1 MIMSSNSI
9 CSIKHLNHVCIA
21 VNNIEETLNFYS
33 KLFGTKNTKVIE
45 IKSHAVRAALVK
57 IGTSQ
62 LEFIQP
68 TDTVSGVAKFLKH
81 KGEGMHH
88 ICFEV
93 QNLKGK
99 LHELEKSGIDLID
112 KIPTKGLSGEVAFL
126 HPHST
131 RGVLIE
137 LVDEQS
143 VRK

>member
-1 MIMSSNSI
+1 MSSNSI
-9 CSIKHLNHVCIA
+9 CSIKHLNHICIA
-21 VNNIEETLNFYS
+21 VNNIEETLDFYS
-33 KLFGTKNTKVIE
+33 KLFGTKTTKIIE

-57 IGTSQ
+57 VGTSQ

-68 TDTVSGVAKFLKH
+68 TDSISGVAKFLKQ

-93 QNLKGK
+93 QNLKDK

-143 VRK
+143 VRE

>member
-1 MIMSSNSI
+1 MSSDSI

-93 QNLKGK
+93 QNLKDK

>member
-1 MIMSSNSI
+1 MSSNSI
-9 CSIKHLNHVCIA
+9 CSIKHLNHICIA
-21 VNNIEETLNFYS
+21 VNNIEETLDFYS
-33 KLFGTKNTKVIE
+33 KLFGTKTAKIIE

-57 IGTSQ
+57 VGTSQ

-68 TDTVSGVAKFLKH
+68 TDSISGVAKFLKQ

-93 QNLKGK
+93 QNLKDK

-143 VRK
+143 VRE

>member
-1 MIMSSNSI
+1 MSSDSI

-93 QNLKGK
+93 DNLESRLQDLDLAGVR
-99 LHELEKSGIDLID
+99 LID
-112 KIPTKGLSGEVAFL
+112 KEPRDGLSGTIGFI
-126 HPHST
+126 HPKAT
-131 RGVLIE
+131 GGVLIE
-137 LVDEQS
+137 LVDQKTA
-143 VRK
+143 RR